1 MPSCPGYENVA
12 EKSLLPVCA
21 PPTACCQQGVKEVT
35 MVFSVACLL
44 HQNDF
49 KHNNFFSILIFFLSL
64 VCYLQG
70 MKEASMVF
78 YGGLAPL
85 TCLQIML
92 QMPFMY
98 KKQFQSN
105 DFYIEIAFFISLV
118 CSPQGVK
125 EATMVFDGGVPLPIC
140 LQIMLQ
146 MPLLH
151 QLFAHPAF
159 SAPSCP
165 PQL

>member
-1 MPSCPGYENVA
+1 
-12 EKSLLPVCA
+12 
-21 PPTACCQQGVKEVT
+21 
-35 MVFSVACLL
+35 
-44 HQNDF
+44 
-49 KHNNFFSILIFFLSL
+49 
-64 VCYLQG
+64 
-70 MKEASMVF
+70 MKEATVVF
-78 YGGLAPL
+78 YGGVPPL
-85 TCLQIML
+85 ICLQIML
-92 QMPFMY
+92 QMPLLY
-98 KKQFQSN
+98 QN
-105 DFYIEIAFFISLV
+105 DFKVMISLLKLLFFLSLV

-151 QLFAHPAF
+151 QLFARPAF